1 MYATLKGI
9 DAMFTRDKK
18 KQKNWIFQCSWSPRD
33 SKSVLGSVDFNL
45 QWKSYGN
52 HNLLETSSSS
62 SGVGWC
68 WFHHN
73 QTFRGFEYG
82 TSWNPDHV
90 QIVTLHPQPK
100 KRRTRSR
107 LVQRRDVL
115 PLQWGPSK
123 RFPSLWNMRKT
134 TETWGNW
141 GIRWTLGGDEGWG
154 KGVFLLRD
162 WNFAHLGR
170 RMYIHTVYIYIY
182 IHTVYI
188 YMNIYKY
195 IYIYIHT
202 LHYFTLLYITLH
214 YTTLHYIALYYITLH
229 YITLHYNTSIHPYIH
244 TSIHPSIHPY
254 IHTVGGC
261 FPRTHH
267 QPTPQGGDP
276 VYTSWFITPKTIVYR
291 EYIYI
296 YMSIYLSIYM
306 SIYLSIYLS
315 SYLSIYI

>member
-9 DAMFTRDKK
+9 DAMFTREKK
-18 KQKNWIFQCSWSPRD
+18 NRKNWIFQCSWSPRD

-100 KRRTRSR
+100 KTSDPVPPGAKKRC
-107 LVQRRDVL
+107 

-141 GIRWTLGGDEGWG
+141 GIRWTLGGRWRMGQ
-154 KGVFLLRD
+154 
-162 WNFAHLGR
+162 GR
-170 RMYIHTVYIYIY
+170 
-182 IHTVYI
+182 
-188 YMNIYKY
+188 
-195 IYIYIHT
+195 
-202 LHYFTLLYITLH
+202 F
-214 YTTLHYIALYYITLH
+214 
-229 YITLHYNTSIHPYIH
+229 SP
-244 TSIHPSIHPY
+244 
-254 IHTVGGC
+254 
-261 FPRTHH
+261 
-267 QPTPQGGDP
+267 
-276 VYTSWFITPKTIVYR
+276 
-291 EYIYI
+291 
-296 YMSIYLSIYM
+296 
-306 SIYLSIYLS
+306 
-315 SYLSIYI
+315 